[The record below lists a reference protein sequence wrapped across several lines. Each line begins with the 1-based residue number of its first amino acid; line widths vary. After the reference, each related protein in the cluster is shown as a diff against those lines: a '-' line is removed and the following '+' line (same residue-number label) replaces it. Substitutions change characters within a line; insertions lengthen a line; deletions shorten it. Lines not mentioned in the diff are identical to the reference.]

1 MSLHSITDR
10 FIEDIVKAA
19 RESFAQSPR
28 RQPGEELHVEIRGSG
43 GHKLANHAG
52 LGALAGGLMLPGI
65 GAPIGAAIG
74 ADEGQRGT
82 AAIGSVLGGVGG
94 AGLGALGGGGLGALL
109 GSLAHNPGLGA
120 QIGAGMGAGVGG
132 LGGMMYGAQ
141 RGGHRDSIVDKLSAA
156 RDEGVKAAAARFG
169 VKKAFIGPLLG
180 SIAGPALARAG
191 VGALARGAGGSALG
205 GMAGRILPR
214 IGGGMGGMA
223 FDAASSMA
231 GSALGDKLQPRAP
244 GL

>member
-19 RESFAQSPR
+19 KESFAQSPR
-28 RQPGEELHVEIRGSG
+28 RRPGEELHVQVSGSG
-43 GHKLANHAG
+43 GHKLANHAALGAG
-52 LGALAGGLMLPGI
+52 LGGLLLPGI
-65 GAPIGAAIG
+65 GAPIGAAMG
-74 ADEGQRGT
+74 ADEGQGLSAAGGT
-82 AAIGSVLGGVGG
+82 ILGGLGGGAAGSIAGGGIGALLGLLAKNPSLGAALGSGIGGGIGGVGG
-94 AGLGALGGGGLGALL
+94 ALYGAHRGGERTASALDE
-109 GSLAHNPGLGA
+109 ACV
-120 QIGAGMGAGVGG
+120 AGM
-132 LGGMMYGAQ
+132 
-141 RGGHRDSIVDKLSAA
+141 KT
-156 RDEGVKAAAARFG
+156 AAARYG
-169 VKKAFIGPLLG
+169 IKEAFIGPLLG

-231 GSALGDKLQPRAP
+231 GSALGNKLQPQGP
-244 GL
+244 MG